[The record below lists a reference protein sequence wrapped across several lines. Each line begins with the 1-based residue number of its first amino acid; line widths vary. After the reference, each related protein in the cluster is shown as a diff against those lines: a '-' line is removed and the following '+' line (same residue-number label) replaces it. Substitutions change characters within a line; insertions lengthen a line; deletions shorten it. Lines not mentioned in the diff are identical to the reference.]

1 MANPLRLSPDLVE
14 AAERESLIQKRS
26 VPKQIEFWATL
37 GKAVQN
43 VIDYSDVIAVTQ
55 GLKKISVQPVESPTA
70 APTDVFA
77 DLERGRKSGALAK
90 SVTTAAVYYETSRSR
105 PGMIDR
111 VNSATGERRTGR
123 FQKGK
128 FQAIR

>member
-1 MANPLRLSPDLVE
+1 MANPMRLSPDLVE

-26 VPKQIEFWATL
+26 VPKQIEFWASL

-55 GLKKISVQPVESPTA
+55 GLKKIIVEPVESPTV
-70 APTDVFA
+70 APSDVFA
-77 DLERGRKSGALAK
+77 DLERSRKSGALAK
-90 SVTTAAVYYETSRSR
+90 NVTKAAIYYETSRSR

-123 FQKGK
+123 FQSGK
-128 FQAIR
+128 FRVIG

>member
-1 MANPLRLSPDLVE
+1 MANPMRLSPELVE

-43 VIDYSDVIAVTQ
+43 VIDYSDVVAVTQ
-55 GLKKISVQPVESPTA
+55 GLKNIIVETVESPPA
-70 APTDVFA
+70 ALSEVFA
-77 DLERGRKSGALAK
+77 DLERSRKSGALAK
-90 SVTTAAVYYETSRSR
+90 SVTTAAVYYETSRSKSS
-105 PGMIDR
+105 MIDR
-111 VNSATGERRTGR
+111 VNSATGERQTGR

-128 FQAIR
+128 FKVVA